1 MNKKILTTLLLC
13 FPMVTFASSGGHPLE
28 KADINLENK
37 NSLRAGAKLFVNYC
51 MSCHSASYMRY
62 NHVARDLG
70 LSDEQTVKNL
80 ILVSDFSDDEKPQGV
95 DKKIGSLMTVAM
107 QTKDAKK
114 WFNNAVPD
122 LSVIARA
129 RGANWLY
136 TYLNS
141 FYLDPARPM
150 GVNNALFKNV
160 GMPHVLW
167 ELQGLR
173 SMHTSK
179 VKDSH
184 GHEVEKVTYE
194 QVTEGK
200 MSEAEYRKATNDLVN
215 FLVYLGEPV
224 KLERQRIGILVMFFL
239 VIFFIF
245 SYLLKKEY
253 WKDVH

>member
-1 MNKKILTTLLLC
+1 MNKKILTLLLLC
-13 FPMVTFASSGGHPLE
+13 FPVAGFASSGGMHLE

-62 NHVARDLG
+62 THVARDLG
-70 LSDEQTVKNL
+70 LSDEQTVQNL

-107 QTKDAKK
+107 KPKDAKK
-114 WFNNAVPD
+114 WFGTAVPD

-129 RGANWLY
+129 RGADWLY

-141 FYLDPARPM
+141 FYLDPARPL

-173 SMHTSK
+173 KMSTSK

-184 GHEVEKVTYE
+184 GHEAEKVTYE

-200 MSEAEYRKATNDLVN
+200 LSEAEYRKATNDLVN

-224 KLERQRIGILVMFFL
+224 KLERQRVGILVMFFL

-245 SYLLKKEY
+245 AYLLKKEY